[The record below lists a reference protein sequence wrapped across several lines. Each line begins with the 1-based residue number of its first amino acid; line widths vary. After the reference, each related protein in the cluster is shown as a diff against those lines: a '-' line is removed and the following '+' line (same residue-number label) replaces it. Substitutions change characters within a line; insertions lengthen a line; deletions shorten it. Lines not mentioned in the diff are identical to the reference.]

1 MLLRIF
7 RKKETASLLGRW
19 GTVLEQH
26 AKNKTVYS
34 DWANTDHCGGELCQ
48 LPENSIDKEKKEQ
61 KEKQDDFDS
70 SMDTMMCA
78 IQSFSIHPRN

>member
-1 MLLRIF
+1 MLRIF
-7 RKKETASLLGRW
+7 GKRESRSLLGRW

-26 AKNKTVYS
+26 AKNKTVFT

-48 LPENSIDKEKKEQ
+48 LPENSVDIKKKEEKKTE
-61 KEKQDDFDS
+61 DFDS

-78 IQSFSIHPRN
+78 IQSFSLHPKY

>member
-1 MLLRIF
+1 MLRIF
-7 RKKETASLLGRW
+7 GKRETRSLLGRW

-26 AKNKTVYS
+26 AKNKTVFT

-48 LPENSIDKEKKEQ
+48 LPENSVDIEKKEYQ
-61 KEKQDDFDS
+61 KTDDFDS

-78 IQSFSIHPRN
+78 IQSFSLHPKY

>member
-1 MLLRIF
+1 MLRIF
-7 RKKETASLLGRW
+7 GKRESRSLLGRW

-26 AKNKTVYS
+26 AKNKTVFT

-48 LPENSIDKEKKEQ
+48 LPENSVDIEKKEHQ
-61 KEKQDDFDS
+61 KKDDFDS

-78 IQSFSIHPRN
+78 IQSFSLHPKY